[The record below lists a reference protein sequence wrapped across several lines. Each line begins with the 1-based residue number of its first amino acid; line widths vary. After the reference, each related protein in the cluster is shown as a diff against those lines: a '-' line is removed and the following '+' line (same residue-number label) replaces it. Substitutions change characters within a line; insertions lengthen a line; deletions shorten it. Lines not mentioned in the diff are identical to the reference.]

1 VTLPL
6 PFEVVAVV
14 LLVGG
19 NGVWLAWATFWP
31 HSPRTFWLTAGG
43 IVLGVIGLLVTGA
56 AGAIGRRLFPRDSSV
71 EALCEVSGIYASILI
86 VTVVLLTL
94 LVLWPKVVRGF
105 QRNPTA
111 VVVAG
116 AVLTA
121 CLALL
126 FASPLPER
134 LGSLVYFKGL
144 IRCG

>member
-1 VTLPL
+1 VTLSL

-19 NGVWLAWATFWP
+19 NGVWLAWTMLWP
-31 HSPRTFWLTAGG
+31 HSPRKFWLTAGG
-43 IVLGVIGLLVTGA
+43 IVVGVIGLVVTGA
-56 AGAIGRRLFPRDSSV
+56 AGAIGRRLYPRDSSV
-71 EALCEVSGIYASILI
+71 EALCEVSGTYASILI
-86 VTVVLLTL
+86 GTVVLLTL
-94 LVLWPKVVRGF
+94 LVLWPKIVRGF
-105 QRNPTA
+105 RHSPTT

-116 AVLTA
+116 ALLAA

-134 LGSLVYFKGL
+134 LGGLIYFRGL